1 MTSGARKG
9 RLRLRGSSSEMPHE
23 SEDDEIEHQPFDSIR
38 DEVEQFGEELEH
50 HISNSTNGA
59 NSESRPMIDP
69 AGLWSITKII
79 QSFYD
84 KPYTCWSNAAKHAK
98 EYWWNRFQQRY
109 QWDVNHNDLVEQN
122 FGKKATICLKHLVN
136 RVGNSSNEIPWMS
149 DDVRKELKKVRSST
163 DFKKKSDKARK
174 NRLEGKKRG
183 ILHSQGSISATEIA
197 RRKMKET
204 GKMPTA
210 AQLFLDNHKKKDKT
224 FVSDEAKKI
233 WDNYL
238 SKKASSGSNE
248 LTIEA
253 DNNLLFEAIG
263 GWTKKGTMFGLGN
276 SAPTYY
282 RRPTSSPSTNALLT
296 PSPSI
301 VTQLQ
306 QKLESTNGELLQT
319 KQSLSSA
326 MEKIGEFEKKENDN
340 KKLILGLQEAIKE
353 MSQTLGCRDLS
364 SFWSNYDPPPPP
376 PPPSC
381 PPSVS

>member
-1 MTSGARKG
+1 MNVMNDEEIVLSEEDELFEDENEEEEEFGTESDSDGDRDENEYESARKG

-38 DEVEQFGEELEH
+38 DE
-50 HISNSTNGA
+50 
-59 NSESRPMIDP
+59 
-69 AGLWSITKII
+69 
-79 QSFYD
+79 
-84 KPYTCWSNAAKHAK
+84 
-98 EYWWNRFQQRY
+98 QRY

-122 FGKKATICLKHLVN
+122 FGKKAAICLKHLVN

-210 AQLFLDNHKKKDKT
+210 AQLFLDNHTKKDKT

-364 SFWSNYDPPPPP
+364 SFWSNYGPPPPP

>member
-69 AGLWSITKII
+69 AGLWFDHYSL
-79 QSFYD
+79 S
-84 KPYTCWSNAAKHAK
+84 
-98 EYWWNRFQQRY
+98 RFQQRY

-122 FGKKATICLKHLVN
+122 FGKKAAICLKHLVN

-149 DDVRKELKKVRSST
+149 DDVRKELKK
-163 DFKKKSDKARK
+163 ARG
-174 NRLEGKKRG
+174 EKRG

-210 AQLFLDNHKKKDKT
+210 AQLFLDNHTKKDKT

>member
-9 RLRLRGSSSEMPHE
+9 RLRLRGSSSEIPHE
-23 SEDDEIEHQPFDSIR
+23 SEDDEIEHQPIDSIR
-38 DEVEQFGEELEH
+38 EEVEQFGEELAN
-50 HISNSTNGA
+50 HISNSTNEA

-84 KPYTCWSNAAKHAK
+84 KPYTCWSNVAKHAK

-109 QWDVNHNDLVEQN
+109 QWDVNHKDLVEQN
-122 FGKKATICLKHLVN
+122 FGKKAAICLKHL
-136 RVGNSSNEIPWMS
+136 
-149 DDVRKELKKVRSST
+149 
-163 DFKKKSDKARK
+163 ARG
-174 NRLEGKKRG
+174 GKKG
-183 ILHSQGSISATEIA
+183 ILHSQWSISATEIT

-204 GKMPTA
+204 GKMPTV
-210 AQLFLDNHKKKDKT
+210 AQLFLDNHTKKDKT
-224 FVSDEAKKI
+224 F
-233 WDNYL
+233 DNYL

-253 DNNLLFEAIG
+253 DNNSLFEAIG

-276 SAPTYY
+276 SALTYY

-296 PSPSI
+296 PLPSI

-306 QKLESTNGELLQT
+306 QKFESTNGELLQT

-326 MEKIGEFEKKENDN
+326 MEKIVEFKKKENDN

-364 SFWSNYDPPPPP
+364 SFWSNYDPPPP
-376 PPPSC
+376 SC